1 MCRINDCKW
10 GQIIFTAENVIKYLV
25 KEEEKMKQGLNLAK
39 RIVLFFLGMSII
51 QLGVALFLKTNIGS
65 DPFTVF
71 TQGLSITLNKTGL
84 KDFSFVQML
93 AGKSEVTPGIANM
106 IILIVLFVIIL
117 FTEKKRIKIGTLIC
131 VVGVGPII
139 DFGVKII
146 SYFPVESYNYVIKM
160 ILLLLGCF
168 IIAIG
173 FSILSA
179 SNIGVAPNDI
189 IPFIIQD
196 KTKIE
201 YRWVRISLD
210 AVFLIGGF
218 LLGGKVG
225 IGTIIAMLSTGPF
238 IQLCLPYGEKCV
250 NLILGSYETKTEE
263 VAA

>member
-1 MCRINDCKW
+1 
-10 GQIIFTAENVIKYLV
+10 
-25 KEEEKMKQGLNLAK
+25 MKQGLNLTK

-71 TQGLSITLNKTGL
+71 TQGLSMALNKTGV
-84 KDFSFVQML
+84 KDFSLVQML
-93 AGKSEVTPGIANM
+93 AGKSEITPGIANM

-117 FTEKKRIKIGTLIC
+117 FTEKSRIKIGTLIC

-139 DFGVKII
+139 DLGVNII
-146 SYFPVESYNYVIKM
+146 SYFPVDSYNYVIKM
-160 ILLLLGCF
+160 ILLLAGCF

-179 SNIGVAPNDI
+179 SNLGVAPNDI

-201 YRWVRISLD
+201 YRWIRISLD
-210 AVFLIGGF
+210 AIFLIGGF

-225 IGTIIAMLSTGPF
+225 IGTIIAMLAQGPF
-238 IQLCLPYGEKCV
+238 IQLCLPYGEKIV
-250 NLILGSYETKTEE
+250 SSILSQHESEKQEI
-263 VAA
+263 AA

>member
-1 MCRINDCKW
+1 
-10 GQIIFTAENVIKYLV
+10 
-25 KEEEKMKQGLNLAK
+25 MKQGLNLTK
-39 RIVLFFLGMSII
+39 RIALFFLGMSII

-71 TQGLSITLNKTGL
+71 TQGLSMALNKTGV
-84 KDFSFVQML
+84 KDFSLVQML
-93 AGKSEVTPGIANM
+93 AGKSEITPGIANM

-117 FTEKKRIKIGTLIC
+117 FTEKSRIKIGTLIC

-139 DFGVKII
+139 DLGVNII
-146 SYFPVESYNYVIKM
+146 SYFPVDSYNYVIKM
-160 ILLLLGCF
+160 ILLLAGCF

-179 SNIGVAPNDI
+179 SNLGVAPNDI

-201 YRWVRISLD
+201 YRWIRISLD
-210 AVFLIGGF
+210 AIFLIGGF

-225 IGTIIAMLSTGPF
+225 IGTIIAMLAQGPF
-238 IQLCLPYGEKCV
+238 IQLCLPYGEKIV
-250 NLILGSYETKTEE
+250 SSILSQHESEKQEI
-263 VAA
+263 AA

>member
-1 MCRINDCKW
+1 
-10 GQIIFTAENVIKYLV
+10 
-25 KEEEKMKQGLNLAK
+25 MKQGLNLTK

-71 TQGLSITLNKTGL
+71 TQGLSMALNKTGV
-84 KDFSFVQML
+84 KDFSLVQML
-93 AGKSEVTPGIANM
+93 AGKSEITPGIANM

-117 FTEKKRIKIGTLIC
+117 FTEKSRIKIGTLIC

-139 DFGVKII
+139 DLGVNII
-146 SYFPVESYNYVIKM
+146 SYFPVDSYNYVIKM
-160 ILLLLGCF
+160 ILLLAGCF

-179 SNIGVAPNDI
+179 SNLGVAPNDI

-201 YRWVRISLD
+201 YRWIRISLD
-210 AVFLIGGF
+210 AIFLIGGF

-225 IGTIIAMLSTGPF
+225 IGTIIAMLAQGQF
-238 IQLCLPYGEKCV
+238 IQLCLPYGEKIV
-250 NLILGSYETKTEE
+250 SSILSQHESEKQEI
-263 VAA
+263 AA

>member
-1 MCRINDCKW
+1 
-10 GQIIFTAENVIKYLV
+10 
-25 KEEEKMKQGLNLAK
+25 MKQGLNLTK
-39 RIVLFFLGMSII
+39 RIILFFLGMSII

-71 TQGLSITLNKTGL
+71 TQGLSMALNKTGL
-84 KDFSFVQML
+84 KDFSLVQML

-106 IILIVLFVIIL
+106 IILMVLFLIIL

-139 DFGVKII
+139 DLGVNII

-160 ILLLLGCF
+160 ILLLAGCF

-179 SNIGVAPNDI
+179 SNLGVAPNDI

-201 YRWVRISLD
+201 YRWIRISLD
-210 AVFLIGGF
+210 AIFLIDGF

-225 IGTIIAMLSTGPF
+225 IGTIIAMLSQGPF
-238 IQLCLPYGEKCV
+238 IQLCLPYGEKIV
-250 NLILGSYETKTEE
+250 SSILSQHESEKQEI
-263 VAA
+263 AA

>member
-1 MCRINDCKW
+1 
-10 GQIIFTAENVIKYLV
+10 
-25 KEEEKMKQGLNLAK
+25 MKQGLNLTK
-39 RIVLFFLGMSII
+39 RIILFFLGMSII

-71 TQGLSITLNKTGL
+71 TQGLSMSLNKTGL
-84 KDFSFVQML
+84 KDFSLVQML
-93 AGKSEVTPGIANM
+93 AGKSEITPGIANM

-117 FTEKKRIKIGTLIC
+117 FTEKSRIKIGTLIC

-139 DFGVKII
+139 DLGVNII

-160 ILLLLGCF
+160 ILLLAGCF

-179 SNIGVAPNDI
+179 SNLGVAPNDI

-201 YRWVRISLD
+201 YRWIRISLD
-210 AVFLIGGF
+210 AIFLIGGF

-225 IGTIIAMLSTGPF
+225 IGTIIAMLSQGPF
-238 IQLCLPYGEKCV
+238 IQLCLPYGEKIV
-250 NLILGSYETKTEE
+250 SSILSQHESEKQEI
-263 VAA
+263 AA

>member
-1 MCRINDCKW
+1 
-10 GQIIFTAENVIKYLV
+10 
-25 KEEEKMKQGLNLAK
+25 MKQGLNLTK

-71 TQGLSITLNKTGL
+71 TQGLSMALNKTGV
-84 KDFSFVQML
+84 KDFSLVQML
-93 AGKSEVTPGIANM
+93 AGKSEITPGIANM

-117 FTEKKRIKIGTLIC
+117 FTEKSRIKIGTLIC

-139 DFGVKII
+139 DLGVNII
-146 SYFPVESYNYVIKM
+146 SYFPVDSYNYVIKM
-160 ILLLLGCF
+160 ILLLAGCF

-179 SNIGVAPNDI
+179 SNLGVAPNDI

-201 YRWVRISLD
+201 YRWIRISLD
-210 AVFLIGGF
+210 AIFLIGGF

-225 IGTIIAMLSTGPF
+225 IGTIIAMLAQGPF
-238 IQLCLPYGEKCV
+238 IQLCLPYGEKIV
-250 NLILGSYETKTEE
+250 SSILSQHESEKQEI
-263 VAA
+263 VA